1 MLENELQKANIA
13 LEKKGELD
21 KRVIEL
27 GLDQGLVKNMT
38 EIWRKSAE

>member
-1 MLENELQKANIA
+1 MA

-21 KRVIEL
+21 RRVIEL

-38 EIWRKSAE
+38 EIWRKAAE